1 MSKIISRLTTFAIAL
16 TISACGGGGGGG
28 GIASSGSS
36 GGIGGTGITSSGTID
51 GFGSIFVNG
60 VKFETGEAEIT
71 VNGSPASESDLGL
84 GMVVVVS
91 GTVNSDGNTGDAL
104 EVFFDNELQGPVAS
118 ITPGADG
125 DTKLLVVLG
134 REIIIERTGTVF
146 EDVTF
151 DSIAVDDLIEASGFV
166 NEDLQLRATRIE
178 KKSSFIPGSSEVELN
193 GVVTNLS
200 GNTFN
205 LGEFL
210 VDFSSADLSDVP
222 NGTISNGMTVE
233 VKGTLTGMTINA
245 SEVEEEDDIGDFLD
259 NDDDVEVKG
268 AITDFVSNGDFKV
281 SGVPVDASGA
291 VVSPQGL
298 VLENGVIVEAEGTW
312 NGNTLIA
319 SEVEARR
326 GRIEIE
332 AAVAAVDTGN
342 NSITL
347 QLFPGTVTVKVDQAT
362 RLEDDTDGVENLTL
376 GDISIGD
383 FLEVEAIQQGS
394 DPIAT
399 RIDRDDRDDD
409 ILQGP
414 VDAFTP
420 GVDITVLGITY
431 STLGADFENQ
441 NDENISSDTFYSQLQ
456 VGDLVKI
463 KDEEVADGI
472 ADEVEF
478 EDDDDLDGDREFDDD
493 CDSDDDSDS
502 DSSGDSSDGSC
513 GSDDDESDDDSSGS
527 GSGSDDDPD
536 DDSSGSGS
544 GSDDDPDD
552 DSSGS
557 GSGSDDDPDIDN
569 SGSGSGSDEE
579 PDEDNSGS
587 GS

>member
-1 MSKIISRLTTFAIAL
+1 MNNLFSRLTAPAIAL
-16 TISACGGGGGGG
+16 ILAACGGGGGGG
-28 GIASSGSS
+28 GGIVSS

-60 VKFETGEAEIT
+60 VKFETGEAQIT
-71 VNGSPASESDLGL
+71 VNGNPASESDLGL
-84 GMVVVVS
+84 GMVVLVS
-91 GTVNSDGNTGDAL
+91 GTVNSDGTTGDAL
-104 EVFFDNELQGPVAS
+104 QVVFDNELQGPVTS

-125 DTKLLVVLG
+125 DTKLIVVLG
-134 REIIIERTGTVF
+134 REIIIERIGTVF

-151 DSIAVDDLIEASGFV
+151 DSIAVNDLVETSGFL

-178 KKSSFIPGSSEVELN
+178 KKSNFTPGSSGIELN

-200 GNTFN
+200 GTTFN
-205 LGEFL
+205 LDEFV
-210 VDFSSADLSDVP
+210 VDFSSADLSDIP
-222 NGTISNGMTVE
+222 GGTITNGMSVD
-233 VKGTLTGMTINA
+233 VKGTLTGTTINA
-245 SEVEEEDDIGDFLD
+245 SRVEEEDDIGDFLD

-268 AITDFVSNGDFKV
+268 AITDFVSPSSFKV
-281 SGVPVDASGA
+281 NGVPVDASAA
-291 VVSPQGL
+291 VLRPQGL
-298 VLENGVIVEAEGTW
+298 ELGNGVIVEAEGTW

-332 AAVAAVDTGN
+332 AAVASVDTGS

-347 QLFPGTVTVKVDQAT
+347 QLFPGTVTVKVDRET
-362 RLEDDTDGVENLTL
+362 RLDDDTDGVDDLSL

-399 RIDRDDRDDD
+399 RIDRDDQDDD

-414 VDAFTP
+414 VEAFTS

-431 STLGADFENQ
+431 TTAGAEFENQ
-441 NDENISSDTFYSQLQ
+441 NDENISSDAFYTQLQ

-502 DSSGDSSDGSC
+502 DSSDDSSDGSC
-513 GSDDDESDDDSSGS
+513 GSDDDDDEPDIDNSGSGSDDDDESDDDSSGS
-527 GSGSDDDPD
+527 GSVSDDDP
-536 DDSSGSGS
+536 
-544 GSDDDPDD
+544 
-552 DSSGS
+552 
-557 GSGSDDDPDIDN
+557 
-569 SGSGSGSDEE
+569 E
-579 PDEDNSGS
+579 EDNSGS